1 MSIETGIAE
10 EYLAAKLSVL
20 PAVREKKCP
29 AVGKWKVWQERL
41 PTDVE
46 VRAWFANRHD
56 AICLICGKIS
66 GNLEILDFDNHGELF
81 PKWKELIP
89 QELFEKLVIE
99 QTPSGG
105 FHAAYRCS
113 DEICGNLKL
122 AQGERDGKLVTLIET
137 RGNGGLFLCYP
148 TDGYTLKQAAFT
160 SLQIL
165 SSEERKQLFD
175 AAYSL
180 NEKTQGEAKEPPDIT
195 DSDLFEERPGDDFNE
210 RGDIRDLLICHGWTP
225 VRVDDGNEYFRR
237 PNKSGT
243 GWSASLKDR
252 VFYVFTSNAYPF
264 EPNKAYSP
272 FNVYTLL
279 EHHGDYTAAA
289 NTLLQYG
296 YGKARETPLV
306 NLSPFLSQ
314 VSSAAPLPPQQ
325 SSIRSLDELMTEFP
339 EMKPVLIHGLLRI
352 GETMNI
358 IAPPKTG
365 KSWLVTDLAA
375 AVATGSPWFGYPCE
389 QGKVLIIDNELHPET
404 SANRI
409 PKVIN
414 ARNYPMSIVQRNL
427 FVENQRGFLRSI
439 YDLKSRLAEIKEH
452 GFKLIIIDAFYRAMP
467 AGMEENDNAK
477 MAEIYN
483 RLDSYAAELNCAF
496 VLIHHT
502 SKGNQANKS
511 VTDVG
516 AGAGSQSRAA
526 DAHIILR
533 RHTEENAVVMDAV
546 VRSFPPV
553 MPIGL
558 RWNYPLWNYDM
569 SLDTDALDG
578 KLEEPASKKEKPLL
592 EDLAEQAAELLETPM
607 MKMEFSA
614 LLQMKLKISKHVA
627 TDVIECAKAL
637 EMIEEN
643 YFRDPN
649 DKMRHGKLLSRTP
662 LNNHN

>member
-1 MSIETGIAE
+1 
-10 EYLAAKLSVL
+10 
-20 PAVREKKCP
+20 
-29 AVGKWKVWQERL
+29 
-41 PTDVE
+41 
-46 VRAWFANRHD
+46 
-56 AICLICGKIS
+56 
-66 GNLEILDFDNHGELF
+66 
-81 PKWKELIP
+81 
-89 QELFEKLVIE
+89 
-99 QTPSGG
+99 
-105 FHAAYRCS
+105 
-113 DEICGNLKL
+113 
-122 AQGERDGKLVTLIET
+122 
-137 RGNGGLFLCYP
+137 
-148 TDGYTLKQAAFT
+148 
-160 SLQIL
+160 
-165 SSEERKQLFD
+165 
-175 AAYSL
+175 
-180 NEKTQGEAKEPPDIT
+180 
-195 DSDLFEERPGDDFNE
+195 
-210 RGDIRDLLICHGWTP
+210 
-225 VRVDDGNEYFRR
+225 
-237 PNKSGT
+237 
-243 GWSASLKDR
+243 
-252 VFYVFTSNAYPF
+252 
-264 EPNKAYSP
+264 
-272 FNVYTLL
+272 
-279 EHHGDYTAAA
+279 
-289 NTLLQYG
+289 
-296 YGKARETPLV
+296 
-306 NLSPFLSQ
+306 
-314 VSSAAPLPPQQ
+314 
-325 SSIRSLDELMTEFP
+325 MTEFP

-439 YDLKSRLAEIKEH
+439 YDLKSRLEEIKEH

-467 AGMEENDNAK
+467 SGMEENDNAK

-578 KLEEPASKKEKPLL
+578 KLEEILPRAEKKDITDEAEEAAALL
-592 EDLAEQAAELLETPM
+592 ATPM
-607 MKMEFSA
+607 PKTEFIALIQTKMDTSRNHA
-614 LLQMKLKISKHVA
+614 RDIL
-627 TDVIECAKAL
+627 DCAKVL
-637 EMIEEN
+637 ELVRESYEN
-643 YFRDPN
+643 DPQN
-649 DKMRHGKLLSRTP
+649 PKRNLKLISP
-662 LNNHN
+662 N

>member
-10 EYLAAKLSVL
+10 EYLTAELSVL

-46 VRAWFANRHD
+46 VRAWFANKHD
-56 AICLICGKIS
+56 AICLICGKVS

-81 PKWKELIP
+81 PKWKKLIP
-89 QELFEKLVIE
+89 QELFDKLVIE

-105 FHAAYRCS
+105 FHAAYRCA

-148 TDGYTLKQAAFT
+148 TEGYTLKQAAFT

-165 SSEERKQLFD
+165 SSDERKQLFD

-180 NEKTQGEAKEPPDIT
+180 NEKTQGEAKEPPDFT

-237 PNKSGT
+237 PNKNGK

-279 EHHGDYTAAA
+279 EHNGDYTAAA

-314 VSSAAPLPPQQ
+314 VSSAAPLHPRQ

-439 YDLKSRLAEIKEH
+439 YDLKSRLEEIKEH

-467 AGMEENDNAK
+467 SGMEENDNAK

-578 KLEEPASKKEKPLL
+578 KLEEILPRTEKKDITDEAEEAAALL
-592 EDLAEQAAELLETPM
+592 ATPM
-607 MKMEFSA
+607 PKTEFIALIQTKMDTSRNHA
-614 LLQMKLKISKHVA
+614 RDIL
-627 TDVIECAKAL
+627 DCAKVL
-637 EMIEEN
+637 ELVRETYEN
-643 YFRDPN
+643 DPQN
-649 DKMRHGKLLSRTP
+649 PKRNLKLISP
-662 LNNHN
+662 N

>member
-10 EYLAAKLSVL
+10 EYLTAELSVL

-46 VRAWFANRHD
+46 VRAWFANKHD
-56 AICLICGKIS
+56 AICLICGKVS

-81 PKWKELIP
+81 PKWKKLIP
-89 QELFEKLVIE
+89 QELFDKLVIE

-105 FHAAYRCS
+105 FHAAYRCA

-148 TDGYTLKQAAFT
+148 TEGYTLKQAAFT

-165 SSEERKQLFD
+165 SSDERKQLFD

-180 NEKTQGEAKEPPDIT
+180 NEKTQGEAKEPPDFT

-225 VRVDDGNEYFRR
+225 IRVDDGNEYFRR
-237 PNKSGT
+237 PNKNGT

-279 EHHGDYTAAA
+279 EHNGDYTAAA

-314 VSSAAPLPPQQ
+314 VSSAAPLHPRQ

-439 YDLKSRLAEIKEH
+439 YDLKSRLEEIKEH

-467 AGMEENDNAK
+467 SGMEENDNAK

-578 KLEEPASKKEKPLL
+578 KLEEILPRTEKKDITDEAEEAAALL
-592 EDLAEQAAELLETPM
+592 ATPM
-607 MKMEFSA
+607 PKTEFIALIQTKMDTSRNHA
-614 LLQMKLKISKHVA
+614 RDIL
-627 TDVIECAKAL
+627 DCAKVL
-637 EMIEEN
+637 ELVRETYEN
-643 YFRDPN
+643 DPQN
-649 DKMRHGKLLSRTP
+649 PKRNLKRISP
-662 LNNHN
+662 N

>member
-1 MSIETGIAE
+1 MLQVSIETGIAE
-10 EYLAAKLSVL
+10 EYLTAELSVL

-46 VRAWFANRHD
+46 VRAWFANKHD
-56 AICLICGKIS
+56 AICLICGKVS

-81 PKWKELIP
+81 PKWKKLIP
-89 QELFEKLVIE
+89 QELFDKLVIE

-105 FHAAYRCS
+105 FHAAYRCA

-148 TDGYTLKQAAFT
+148 TEGYTLKQAAFT

-165 SSEERKQLFD
+165 SSNERKQLFD

-180 NEKTQGEAKEPPDIT
+180 NEKTQGEAKEPPDFT

-210 RGDIRDLLICHGWTP
+210 CGDIRDLLICHGWTP

-237 PNKSGT
+237 PNKNGT

-279 EHHGDYTAAA
+279 EHNGDYTAAA

-314 VSSAAPLPPQQ
+314 VSSAAPLHPRQ

-439 YDLKSRLAEIKEH
+439 YDLKSRLEEIKEH

-467 AGMEENDNAK
+467 SGMEENDNAK

-578 KLEEPASKKEKPLL
+578 KLEEILPRTEKKDITDEAEEAAALL
-592 EDLAEQAAELLETPM
+592 ATPM
-607 MKMEFSA
+607 PKTEFIALIQTKMDTSRNHA
-614 LLQMKLKISKHVA
+614 RDIL
-627 TDVIECAKAL
+627 DCAKVL
-637 EMIEEN
+637 ELVRETYEN
-643 YFRDPN
+643 DPQN
-649 DKMRHGKLLSRTP
+649 PKRNLKLISP
-662 LNNHN
+662 N

>member
-1 MSIETGIAE
+1 MLQVSIETGIAE
-10 EYLAAKLSVL
+10 EYLTAELSVL

-46 VRAWFANRHD
+46 VRAWFANKHD
-56 AICLICGKIS
+56 AICLICGKVS

-81 PKWKELIP
+81 PKWKKLIP
-89 QELFEKLVIE
+89 QELFDKLVIE

-105 FHAAYRCS
+105 FHAAYRCA

-148 TDGYTLKQAAFT
+148 TEGYTLKQAAFT

-165 SSEERKQLFD
+165 SSDERKQLFD

-279 EHHGDYTAAA
+279 EHNGDYTAAA

-314 VSSAAPLPPQQ
+314 VSSAAPLHPRQ

-439 YDLKSRLAEIKEH
+439 YDLKSRLEEIKEH

-467 AGMEENDNAK
+467 SGMEENDNAK

-578 KLEEPASKKEKPLL
+578 KLEEILPRTEKKDITDEAEEAAALL
-592 EDLAEQAAELLETPM
+592 ATPM
-607 MKMEFSA
+607 PKTEFIALIQTKMDTSRNHA
-614 LLQMKLKISKHVA
+614 RDIL
-627 TDVIECAKAL
+627 DCAKVL
-637 EMIEEN
+637 ELVRETYEN
-643 YFRDPN
+643 DPQN
-649 DKMRHGKLLSRTP
+649 PKRNLKLISP
-662 LNNHN
+662 N

>member
-10 EYLAAKLSVL
+10 EYLTAELSVL

-46 VRAWFANRHD
+46 VRAWFANKHD
-56 AICLICGKIS
+56 AICLICGKVS

-81 PKWKELIP
+81 PKWKKLIP
-89 QELFEKLVIE
+89 QELFDKLVIE

-105 FHAAYRCS
+105 FHAAYRCA

-148 TDGYTLKQAAFT
+148 TEGYTLKQAAFT

-165 SSEERKQLFD
+165 LSNERKQLFD

-180 NEKTQGEAKEPPDIT
+180 NEKTQGEAKEPPDFT

-237 PNKSGT
+237 PNKNGT

-279 EHHGDYTAAA
+279 EHNGDYTAAA

-314 VSSAAPLPPQQ
+314 VSSAAPLHPRQ

-439 YDLKSRLAEIKEH
+439 YDLKSRLEEIKEH

-467 AGMEENDNAK
+467 SGMEENDNAK

-578 KLEEPASKKEKPLL
+578 KLEEILPRTEKKDITDEAEEAAALL
-592 EDLAEQAAELLETPM
+592 ATPM
-607 MKMEFSA
+607 PKTEFIALIQTKMDTSRNHA
-614 LLQMKLKISKHVA
+614 RDIL
-627 TDVIECAKAL
+627 DCAKVL
-637 EMIEEN
+637 ELVRETYEN
-643 YFRDPN
+643 DPQN
-649 DKMRHGKLLSRTP
+649 PKRNLKLISP
-662 LNNHN
+662 N

>member
-10 EYLAAKLSVL
+10 EYLTAELSVL

-46 VRAWFANRHD
+46 VRAWFANKHD
-56 AICLICGKIS
+56 AICLICGKVS

-81 PKWKELIP
+81 PKWKKLIP
-89 QELFEKLVIE
+89 QELFDKLVIE

-105 FHAAYRCS
+105 FHAAYRCA

-148 TDGYTLKQAAFT
+148 TEGYTLKQAAFT

-165 SSEERKQLFD
+165 SSDERKQLFD

-180 NEKTQGEAKEPPDIT
+180 NEKTQGEAKEPPDFT

-237 PNKSGT
+237 PNKNGT

-279 EHHGDYTAAA
+279 EHNGDYTAAA

-314 VSSAAPLPPQQ
+314 VSSAAPLHPRQ

-375 AVATGSPWFGYPCE
+375 SVATGSPWFGYPCE

-439 YDLKSRLAEIKEH
+439 YDLKSRLEEIKEH

-467 AGMEENDNAK
+467 SGMEENDNAK

-578 KLEEPASKKEKPLL
+578 KLEEILPRTEKKDITDEAEEAAALL
-592 EDLAEQAAELLETPM
+592 ATPM
-607 MKMEFSA
+607 PKTEFIALIQTKMDTSRNHA
-614 LLQMKLKISKHVA
+614 RDIL
-627 TDVIECAKAL
+627 DCAKVL
-637 EMIEEN
+637 ELVRETYEN
-643 YFRDPN
+643 DPQN
-649 DKMRHGKLLSRTP
+649 PKRNLKLISP
-662 LNNHN
+662 N

>member
-10 EYLAAKLSVL
+10 EYLTAELSVL

-46 VRAWFANRHD
+46 VRAWFANKHD
-56 AICLICGKIS
+56 AICLICGKVS

-81 PKWKELIP
+81 PKWKKLIP
-89 QELFEKLVIE
+89 QELFDKLVIE

-105 FHAAYRCS
+105 FHAAYRCA

-148 TDGYTLKQAAFT
+148 TEGYTLKQAAFT

-165 SSEERKQLFD
+165 SSDERKQLFD

-180 NEKTQGEAKEPPDIT
+180 NEKTQGEAIEPPDFT

-237 PNKSGT
+237 PNKNGT

-279 EHHGDYTAAA
+279 EHNGDYTAAA

-314 VSSAAPLPPQQ
+314 VSSAAPLHPRQ

-439 YDLKSRLAEIKEH
+439 YDLKSRLEEIKEH

-467 AGMEENDNAK
+467 SGMEENDNAK

-578 KLEEPASKKEKPLL
+578 KLEEILPRTEKKDITDEAEEAAALL
-592 EDLAEQAAELLETPM
+592 ATPM
-607 MKMEFSA
+607 PKTEFIALIQTKMDTSRNHA
-614 LLQMKLKISKHVA
+614 RDIL
-627 TDVIECAKAL
+627 DCAKVL
-637 EMIEEN
+637 ELVRETYEN
-643 YFRDPN
+643 DPQN
-649 DKMRHGKLLSRTP
+649 PKRNLKLISP
-662 LNNHN
+662 N

>member
-1 MSIETGIAE
+1 M
-10 EYLAAKLSVL
+10 
-20 PAVREKKCP
+20 
-29 AVGKWKVWQERL
+29 
-41 PTDVE
+41 
-46 VRAWFANRHD
+46 
-56 AICLICGKIS
+56 
-66 GNLEILDFDNHGELF
+66 
-81 PKWKELIP
+81 
-89 QELFEKLVIE
+89 
-99 QTPSGG
+99 
-105 FHAAYRCS
+105 
-113 DEICGNLKL
+113 
-122 AQGERDGKLVTLIET
+122 
-137 RGNGGLFLCYP
+137 
-148 TDGYTLKQAAFT
+148 
-160 SLQIL
+160 
-165 SSEERKQLFD
+165 
-175 AAYSL
+175 
-180 NEKTQGEAKEPPDIT
+180 
-195 DSDLFEERPGDDFNE
+195 
-210 RGDIRDLLICHGWTP
+210 
-225 VRVDDGNEYFRR
+225 
-237 PNKSGT
+237 
-243 GWSASLKDR
+243 
-252 VFYVFTSNAYPF
+252 FYVFTSNAYPF

-279 EHHGDYTAAA
+279 EHNGDYTAAA

-314 VSSAAPLPPQQ
+314 VCSAAPLHPRQ

-414 ARNYPMSIVQRNL
+414 ARNYPMNIVQRNL

-439 YDLKSRLAEIKEH
+439 YDLKSRLEEIKAH

-467 AGMEENDNAK
+467 SGMEENDNAK

-533 RHTEENAVVMDAV
+533 RHTEEDAVVMDAV

-578 KLEEPASKKEKPLL
+578 KLEEILPRAEKKDITDEAEEAAALL
-592 EDLAEQAAELLETPM
+592 ATPM
-607 MKMEFSA
+607 PKTEFIALIQTKMDTSRNHA
-614 LLQMKLKISKHVA
+614 RDIL
-627 TDVIECAKAL
+627 DCAKVL
-637 EMIEEN
+637 ELVRESYEN
-643 YFRDPN
+643 DPQN
-649 DKMRHGKLLSRTP
+649 PKRNLKLISP
-662 LNNHN
+662 N

>member
-10 EYLAAKLSVL
+10 EYLTAELSVL

-46 VRAWFANRHD
+46 VRAWFANKHD
-56 AICLICGKIS
+56 AICLICGKVS
-66 GNLEILDFDNHGELF
+66 GNLEILDFDNYGELF
-81 PKWKELIP
+81 PKWKKLIP
-89 QELFEKLVIE
+89 QELFDKLVIE

-105 FHAAYRCS
+105 FHAAYRCA

-148 TDGYTLKQAAFT
+148 TEGYTLKQAAFT

-165 SSEERKQLFD
+165 SSNERKQLFD

-180 NEKTQGEAKEPPDIT
+180 NEKTQGEAKEPPDFT

-237 PNKSGT
+237 PNKNGT

-279 EHHGDYTAAA
+279 EHNGDYTAAA

-314 VSSAAPLPPQQ
+314 VSSAAPLHPRQ

-439 YDLKSRLAEIKEH
+439 YDLKSRLEEIKEH

-467 AGMEENDNAK
+467 SGMEENDNAK

-558 RWNYPLWNYDM
+558 RWNHPLWNYDM

-578 KLEEPASKKEKPLL
+578 KLEEILPRTEKKDITDEAEEAAALL
-592 EDLAEQAAELLETPM
+592 ATPM
-607 MKMEFSA
+607 PKTEFIALIQTKMDTSRNHA
-614 LLQMKLKISKHVA
+614 RDIL
-627 TDVIECAKAL
+627 DCAKVL
-637 EMIEEN
+637 ELVRETYEN
-643 YFRDPN
+643 DPQN
-649 DKMRHGKLLSRTP
+649 PKRNLKLISP
-662 LNNHN
+662 N

>member
-10 EYLAAKLSVL
+10 EYLTAELSVL
-20 PAVREKKCP
+20 PAVRKKKCP

-46 VRAWFANRHD
+46 VRAWFANKHD
-56 AICLICGKIS
+56 AICLICGKVS

-81 PKWKELIP
+81 PKWKKLIP
-89 QELFEKLVIE
+89 QELFDKLVIE

-105 FHAAYRCS
+105 FHAAYRCA

-148 TDGYTLKQAAFT
+148 TEGYTLKQAAFT

-165 SSEERKQLFD
+165 SSNERKQLFD

-180 NEKTQGEAKEPPDIT
+180 NEKTQGEAKEPPDFT

-237 PNKSGT
+237 PNKNGT

-279 EHHGDYTAAA
+279 EHNGDYTAAA

-314 VSSAAPLPPQQ
+314 VSSAAPLHPRQ

-439 YDLKSRLAEIKEH
+439 YDLKSRLEEIKEH

-467 AGMEENDNAK
+467 SGMEENDNAK

-578 KLEEPASKKEKPLL
+578 KLEEILPRTEKKDITDEAEEAAALL
-592 EDLAEQAAELLETPM
+592 ATPM
-607 MKMEFSA
+607 PKTEFIALIQTKMDTSRNHA
-614 LLQMKLKISKHVA
+614 RDIL
-627 TDVIECAKAL
+627 DCAKVL
-637 EMIEEN
+637 ELVRETYEN
-643 YFRDPN
+643 DPQN
-649 DKMRHGKLLSRTP
+649 PKRNLKLISP
-662 LNNHN
+662 N

>member
-10 EYLAAKLSVL
+10 EYLTAELSVL

-46 VRAWFANRHD
+46 VRAWFANKHD
-56 AICLICGKIS
+56 AICLICGKVS

-81 PKWKELIP
+81 PKWKKLIP
-89 QELFEKLVIE
+89 QELFDKLVIE

-105 FHAAYRCS
+105 FHAAYRCA

-148 TDGYTLKQAAFT
+148 TEGYTLKQAAFT

-165 SSEERKQLFD
+165 SSDERKQLFD

-279 EHHGDYTAAA
+279 EHNGDYTAAA

-314 VSSAAPLPPQQ
+314 VSSAAPLHPRQ

-439 YDLKSRLAEIKEH
+439 YDLKSRLEEIKEH

-467 AGMEENDNAK
+467 SGMEENDNAK

-578 KLEEPASKKEKPLL
+578 KLEEILPRTEKKDITDEAEEAAALL
-592 EDLAEQAAELLETPM
+592 ATPM
-607 MKMEFSA
+607 PKTEFIALIQTKMDTSRNHA
-614 LLQMKLKISKHVA
+614 RDIL
-627 TDVIECAKAL
+627 DCAKVL
-637 EMIEEN
+637 ELVRETYEN
-643 YFRDPN
+643 DPQN
-649 DKMRHGKLLSRTP
+649 PKRNLKRISP
-662 LNNHN
+662 N

>member
-10 EYLAAKLSVL
+10 EYLTAELSVL

-46 VRAWFANRHD
+46 VRAWFANKHD
-56 AICLICGKIS
+56 AICLICGKVS

-81 PKWKELIP
+81 PKWKKLIP
-89 QELFEKLVIE
+89 QELFDKLVIE

-105 FHAAYRCS
+105 FHAAYRCA

-148 TDGYTLKQAAFT
+148 TEGYTLKQAAFT

-165 SSEERKQLFD
+165 SSDERKQLFD

-180 NEKTQGEAKEPPDIT
+180 NEKTQGEAKEPPDFT

-237 PNKSGT
+237 PNKNGT

-279 EHHGDYTAAA
+279 EHNGDYTAAA

-314 VSSAAPLPPQQ
+314 VSSAAPLHPRQ

-439 YDLKSRLAEIKEH
+439 YDLKSRLEEIKEH

-467 AGMEENDNAK
+467 SGMEENDNAK

-578 KLEEPASKKEKPLL
+578 KLEEILPRTEKKDITDEAEEAAALL
-592 EDLAEQAAELLETPM
+592 ATPM
-607 MKMEFSA
+607 PKTEFIALIQTKMDTSRNHA
-614 LLQMKLKISKHVA
+614 RDIL
-627 TDVIECAKAL
+627 DCAKVL
-637 EMIEEN
+637 ELVRETYEN
-643 YFRDPN
+643 DPQN
-649 DKMRHGKLLSRTP
+649 PKRNLKLISP
-662 LNNHN
+662 N